1 MFRMPKRLMAIFIFF
16 ILGLSLF
23 PMILFAQDAATGI
36 AIAISLPEAG
46 DGDLICS
53 SNKGYKL
60 CDSQRD
66 SSMFGVITDNPTSK
80 FEVSGLD
87 NPKFVLTSG
96 KVKTKV
102 SSINGSIAEGGLVTS
117 SETRGVAQSATENG
131 FVLGTALESYDSSD
145 PEATGKILVLI
156 SIHPEVG
163 LSPARSN
170 ILQVIRQGATGVIL
184 EPLDAFRYLIAA
196 LVTVTSFI
204 MGFIYF
210 GRVARS
216 GVEAIGRNPLA
227 SRVIQFSEMLHLLM
241 AFVIVLI
248 GLAIAYLIL
257 VL

>member
-1 MFRMPKRLMAIFIFF
+1 MYKKLFSGFIFF
-16 ILGLSLF
+16 ILGIYIF
-23 PMILFAQDAATGI
+23 PIILFAQDASTGV
-36 AIAISLPEAG
+36 AIAISLKEAE
-46 DGDLICS
+46 DGDLVCS
-53 SNKGYKL
+53 SKQGYKL
-60 CDSQRD
+60 CDIQRD
-66 SSMFGVITDNPTSK
+66 SSMFGVVTDNPTSK

-102 SSINGSIAEGGLVTS
+102 SSINGNIEEGSLVTS
-117 SETRGVAQSATENG
+117 SEKPGVAGSATENG

-145 PEATGKILVLI
+145 PNATGKVLVSI

-163 LSPARSN
+163 LSPTRSN
-170 ILQVIRQGATGVIL
+170 ILQVIRLGATGLVL
-184 EPLDAFRYLIAA
+184 EPLDAFRYLIAGF
-196 LVTVTSFI
+196 VTVASFI

-227 SRVIQFSEMLHLLM
+227 SRVIQFNMILHLLM
-241 AFVIVLI
+241 AFVIILI
-248 GLAIAYLIL
+248 GLAIAYMVL